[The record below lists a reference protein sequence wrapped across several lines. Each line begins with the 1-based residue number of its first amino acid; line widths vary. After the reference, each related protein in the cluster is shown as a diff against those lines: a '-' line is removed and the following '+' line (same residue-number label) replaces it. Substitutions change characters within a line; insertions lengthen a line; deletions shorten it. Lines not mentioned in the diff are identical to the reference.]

1 MYWLQP
7 VTLTVRLVTALP
19 SPTARITG
27 KDMGA
32 DTKDRPGDNDEIH
45 GSHTPNMKLAFRL
58 AAEGSD
64 NKAVVLN
71 LPSASAF

>member
-19 SPTARITG
+19 SPTAPITG
-27 KDMGA
+27 KDKGP

-45 GSHTPNMKLAFRL
+45 GSHMKLAFRL
-58 AAEGSD
+58 GAEGSD